1 VLRWIG
7 WGIVACCRSRATLV
21 TENVCLRQ
29 QLVVLRRRQPRPRIL
44 DADRRFWVLTCRC
57 FAAWRESLLIVKP
70 ETVLR
75 WHRRGWRAYWHW
87 RSRRR
92 RKPGRRP
99 IAPEVRALIRR
110 MAAEN
115 RLWGQQRI
123 QAELARLGFQVSA
136 RSVAKYMRRPWDGE
150 SSPSWRSFLKQ
161 QASAI
166 WACDFLCVQTIFFK
180 TLYVF
185 FVIDHA
191 SREVLHVRSTRH
203 PTAEWVAQQIRECC
217 GWDREVPRFLI
228 HDRDSRYGAAF
239 DRRLANLGI
248 TQIRTPFRSPQ
259 ANSIAERWV
268 RSLRTECLDHLFI
281 LNERHLRRVLA
292 EYVRYFN
299 R

>member
-1 VLRWIG
+1 M
-7 WGIVACCRSRATLV
+7 
-21 TENVCLRQ
+21 
-29 QLVVLRRRQPRPRIL
+29 
-44 DADRRFWVLTCRC
+44 
-57 FAAWRESLLIVKP
+57 LIVKP

-75 WHRRGWRAYWHW
+75 WHRGGWRTYWHW
-87 RSRRR
+87 RSRWRG
-92 RKPGRRP
+92 KPGRRP
-99 IAPEVRALIRR
+99 IAPELRALIRG

-191 SREVLHVRSTRH
+191 SREVLHVRATRH
-203 PTAEWVAQQIRECC
+203 PTAEWVAQQIVECC
-217 GWDREVPRFLI
+217 GWDREAPRFLI
-228 HDRDSRYGAAF
+228 HDRDSRYGGGLRSAAGASRYYPDPHPVQITSGQL
-239 DRRLANLGI
+239 DRRALGEI
-248 TQIRTPFRSPQ
+248 PENRMPGSPVHPQ
-259 ANSIAERWV
+259 
-268 RSLRTECLDHLFI
+268 
-281 LNERHLRRVLA
+281 
-292 EYVRYFN
+292 
-299 R
+299 

>member
-1 VLRWIG
+1 
-7 WGIVACCRSRATLV
+7 
-21 TENVCLRQ
+21 
-29 QLVVLRRRQPRPRIL
+29 
-44 DADRRFWVLTCRC
+44 
-57 FAAWRESLLIVKP
+57 
-70 ETVLR
+70 
-75 WHRRGWRAYWHW
+75 
-87 RSRRR
+87 
-92 RKPGRRP
+92 
-99 IAPEVRALIRR
+99 

-123 QAELARLGFQVSA
+123 QAELMRLGFQVSA
-136 RSVAKYMRRPWDGE
+136 RSVAKYMRRAWDGNP
-150 SSPSWRSFLKQ
+150 SPGWRRFLKQ
-161 QASAI
+161 HASAI

-248 TQIRTPFRSPQ
+248 TQIRTPFRSLQ

-299 R
+299 RWRPHRSIGQRAPCAVELPSRDAQDGVIVGKPVLGGLHHVYHLAA